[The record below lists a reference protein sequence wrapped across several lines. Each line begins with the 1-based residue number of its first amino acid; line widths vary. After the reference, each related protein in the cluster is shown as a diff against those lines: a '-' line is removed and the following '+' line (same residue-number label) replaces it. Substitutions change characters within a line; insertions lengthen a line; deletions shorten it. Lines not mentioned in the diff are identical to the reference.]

1 MRNFEKDFD
10 RLLNNLQEATHILKE
25 CNLEM
30 QKCLGETKDIMYC
43 IFEPETETYYR
54 QTTDMQV
61 TKLKL
66 ATLYATIAHANQ
78 IREMLESRDGMKYQ
92 VKIVQLKVVE

>member
-30 QKCLGETKDIMYC
+30 QKCLGETKDIKYA
-43 IFEPETETYYR
+43 IFEPETETFYR
-54 QTTDMQV
+54 QDTDDLV
-61 TKLKL
+61 TKLKY
-66 ATLYATIAHANQ
+66 ATLYSTIAHAKQ
-78 IREMLESRDGMKYQ
+78 IAEALNFREYEI
-92 VKIVQLKVVE
+92 KIIQLKVVE

>member
-10 RLLNNLQEATHILKE
+10 RLLSNLQEATHILKE

-30 QKCLGETKDIMYC
+30 QKSLGETKAIKYA

-54 QTTDMQV
+54 QETDDLV
-61 TKLKL
+61 TKLKN
-66 ATLYATIAHANQ
+66 ATLYLTIQHATQIAEALHFRHYE
-78 IREMLESRDGMKYQ
+78 IK
-92 VKIVQLKVVE
+92 VIQLKVVE

>member
-1 MRNFEKDFD
+1 MKSYEEKID
-10 RLLNNLQEATHILKE
+10 RLIQSLKDAKDILAE

-66 ATLYATIAHANQ
+66 ATLYETIAHANQ
-78 IREMLESRDGMKYQ
+78 IREILESRDGMKYK
-92 VKIVQLKVVE
+92 VNIVQLKVVE

>member
-30 QKCLGETKDIMYC
+30 QKCLGETKDIKYA
-43 IFEPETETYYR
+43 IFVPETETFYR
-54 QTTDMQV
+54 QDTDDLV
-61 TKLKL
+61 TKLKY
-66 ATLYATIAHANQ
+66 ATLYPTIAHAKQ
-78 IREMLESRDGMKYQ
+78 IAETLHFREYEIKT
-92 VKIVQLKVVE
+92 IQLKVVE

>member
-30 QKCLGETKDIMYC
+30 QKCLGETKDIKYA
-43 IFEPETETYYR
+43 IFEPETETFYR
-54 QTTDMQV
+54 QDTDDLV
-61 TKLKL
+61 TKLKY
-66 ATLYATIAHANQ
+66 ATLYPTIAHAKQ
-78 IREMLESRDGMKYQ
+78 IAEALHFREYQ
-92 VKIVQLKVVE
+92 IKVIQLKVVE